1 MGLRFWLVTLA
12 ALAAAVTT
20 GMLGAWQLSRAAEKQ
35 AMQADI
41 DARAQMPALGNGDLL
56 QLQPGDLGAVLH
68 RKVVLQ
74 GQWLPDAMVYLDNRQ
89 MQGKPGFW
97 VLAPLRLSGGQAV
110 VLVQRGWVPRDF
122 QERTRLPQVQTPATQ
137 VQLQGRV
144 TDHVVRLYEFGPSAG
159 GDREA
164 RIRQN
169 LDVAAY
175 AAETGLPL
183 LPMMVLQTDDASDGL
198 RRDWAPVNT
207 GVDKHYGYAFQWFGL
222 CALVVV
228 LYVWFQFV
236 RRFSR
241 RGAKSRA

>member
-1 MGLRFWLVTLA
+1 MFG
-12 ALAAAVTT
+12 
-20 GMLGAWQLSRAAEKQ
+20 
-35 AMQADI
+35 
-41 DARAQMPALGNGDLL
+41 
-56 QLQPGDLGAVLH
+56 QPGDLGAVLH

-74 GQWLPDAMVYLDNRQ
+74 GQWLPEAMVYLDNRQ

-183 LPMMVLQTDDASDGL
+183 LPLVVLQTDGASDGL